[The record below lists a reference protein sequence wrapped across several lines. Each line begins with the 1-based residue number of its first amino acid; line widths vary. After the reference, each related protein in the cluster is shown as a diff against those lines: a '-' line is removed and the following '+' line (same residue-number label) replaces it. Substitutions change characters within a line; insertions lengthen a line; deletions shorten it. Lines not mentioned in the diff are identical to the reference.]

1 MRTIRHLHF
10 AVCLALVLASVVA
23 CSNSGE
29 EMRRQLNELQARNQA
44 DSLMTDDS
52 LALTLCDYF
61 DSHGTPNE
69 QMLAHYLLARTYAD
83 MGEAPQALDEF
94 HQAADCADT
103 TAYDCN
109 YHTLCRVYAQMAQL
123 YYQQLLPDNMI
134 REGRLAMR
142 YAKLA
147 NDTLAYIACYAML
160 GEGYEV
166 KNTLDSAL
174 YVLKDA
180 YHLYKDVGR
189 DEMAS
194 SLCCSMAN
202 ICRQQGDYTHAL
214 EYIKEYET
222 SSGYFDEKGNL
233 EFGREIYY
241 SCKGLICL
249 SLSER
254 DEAEFYFRKLLSV
267 AYTYELYFSA
277 IDGLSHL
284 YAAYYDR
291 DSLQKY
297 YHLSDSIAQVIHND
311 VEMKQ
316 TLQVQAMY
324 DYTRSEQ
331 KSHQK
336 EREADRFRLSLV
348 IISALS
354 AILILLFVI
363 VFIRNQ
369 NEKRRLAER
378 IQILSGYAINRKL
391 YDSSIAQHFRHLLNA
406 SPYRYPDLKDWKELT
421 VLFENEMPNFR
432 LSLSKEDYTPSD
444 FEYEVCMLIKI
455 QISSSDI
462 ARLKQCSPAYIT
474 QIRKAIYKNLFRKN
488 GRANELDEYIL
499 QLL

>member
-1 MRTIRHLHF
+1 M
-10 AVCLALVLASVVA
+10 
-23 CSNSGE
+23 
-29 EMRRQLNELQARNQA
+29 
-44 DSLMTDDS
+44 
-52 LALTLCDYF
+52 
-61 DSHGTPNE
+61 
-69 QMLAHYLLARTYAD
+69 
-83 MGEAPQALDEF
+83 
-94 HQAADCADT
+94 
-103 TAYDCN
+103 
-109 YHTLCRVYAQMAQL
+109 
-123 YYQQLLPDNMI
+123 
-134 REGRLAMR
+134 
-142 YAKLA
+142 
-147 NDTLAYIACYAML
+147 
-160 GEGYEV
+160 
-166 KNTLDSAL
+166 
-174 YVLKDA
+174 
-180 YHLYKDVGR
+180 
-189 DEMAS
+189 
-194 SLCCSMAN
+194 
-202 ICRQQGDYTHAL
+202 
-214 EYIKEYET
+214 
-222 SSGYFDEKGNL
+222 
-233 EFGREIYY
+233 
-241 SCKGLICL
+241 
-249 SLSER
+249 
-254 DEAEFYFRKLLSV
+254 
-267 AYTYELYFSA
+267 YFSA

-311 VEMKQ
+311 VEMQQ

-391 YDSSIAQHFRHLLNA
+391 HDSSIAQHFRHLLNA

-421 VLFENEMPNFR
+421 ALFENEMPNFR

-444 FEYEVCMLIKI
+444 FEYEICMLIKI

-474 QIRKAIYKNLFRKN
+474 QIRKAIYKNLFSKN